1 MDLSQYAE
9 LFLAESREH
18 LSACN
23 QLLLDWERS
32 PANLAPVGGLFRAV
46 HTVKGMAATMGY
58 ARVTDL
64 AHRAENLLDLVRR
77 GGRPA
82 TDDLLQLL
90 FRARDALEHAVE
102 LSVAGREDEIDVA
115 EVVAD
120 LEGAAAHLGPHPLA
134 PSPRSGEGERGGEVP
149 PVAVGRLVQV
159 TLRAEAPLKGGRALL
174 VIKKA
179 QAVGPVQAVTP
190 PESAFEADEF
200 DGRFSFRIGGAAGV
214 AEIERAVRA
223 AGEVEHV
230 TVGGEER
237 RPASGAD
244 SLPSAPET
252 KSRHIR
258 VDLGR
263 LDGLMDLIGELVTV
277 RGRLNEL
284 AAYARDPAIDDV
296 AIQVSRLSR
305 ELQAEIIQ
313 ARMTP
318 VWQVFDRFPRLVRD
332 LARELGKQV
341 AFRVE
346 GKEIELDRAILDELG
361 DPLLHLLRNAVDHG
375 IEAPAER
382 RSRGKKPEGEI
393 VLAAVRERA
402 SVVISVSDDGRGIA
416 RAKILERA
424 KRDGVVDPHAEAL
437 SDDQLLRVL
446 ARPGFST
453 AESVTSVSGRGVG
466 IDVAMTR
473 IRALGG
479 SIDIRS
485 QEGKGTTFVLR
496 LPVTLAIVRALIAG
510 VGAERYALPL
520 TYVSETVELCVQA
533 TTTVE
538 RRAARVLREVASIGA
553 GHAATALSQLT
564 NRRIMISVPQIN
576 IARLEEVPDLLGNP
590 QDVVAAV
597 LMHML
602 GDLTGR
608 TLLLFPEAVGRRLC
622 DMLLRRPIGTTNV
635 FDALEQS
642 CLKEAGNILSG
653 AYMNALSDFMG
664 MLLLPSVPSLVV
676 DLSAAVLTTT
686 YLNFGH
692 ERDFVFCVETEFH
705 IDSAEGL
712 RGHFLLLPDLASLKA
727 IFDAIRLT

>member
-23 QLLLDWERS
+23 QLLLEWERAPAS
-32 PANLAPVGGLFRAV
+32 PAPVGGLFRAV

-58 ARVTDL
+58 ARVTDV
-64 AHRAENLLDLVRR
+64 AHRTENLLDLLRR
-77 GGRPA
+77 GSQPA
-82 TDDLLQLL
+82 TDELLQLL
-90 FRARDALEHAVE
+90 FRARDSLEQAVE
-102 LSVAGREDEIDVA
+102 LSVVGREDEIDVA
-115 EVVAD
+115 EILAD
-120 LEGAAAHLGPHPLA
+120 LDGAAAALTGAGGRPLEEPQPA
-134 PSPRSGEGERGGEVP
+134 PVVEAPA
-149 PVAVGRLVQV
+149 VAGRLVQV
-159 TLRAEAPLKGGRALL
+159 TLRSEAPLKGGRALL
-174 VIKKA
+174 AVKKA
-179 QAVGPVQAVTP
+179 QALGPVRTVTP
-190 PESAFEADEF
+190 SETAFESDDF
-200 DGRFSFRIGGAAGV
+200 DGRYSFRIETTAQAAD
-214 AEIERAVRA
+214 IEQAVRA
-223 AGEVEHV
+223 AGDVEHV

-237 RPASGAD
+237 RAAPAPGTPAA
-244 SLPSAPET
+244 APDP

-258 VDLGR
+258 VDLRR

-284 AAYARDPAIDDV
+284 AAQRRDPAVDDV
-296 AIQVSRLSR
+296 AIQVSRLST

-375 IEAPAER
+375 IESLADR
-382 RSRGKKPEGEI
+382 RRRGKKPEGEI
-393 VLAAVRERA
+393 VLSAIRERA

-424 KRDGVVDPHAEAL
+424 KKEGLVDAHAEAL

-520 TYVSETVELCVQA
+520 TYVSETVEFGVQA

-538 RRAARVLREVASIGA
+538 GREAIVLRDRVVPLV
-553 GHAATALSQLT
+553 HL
-564 NRRIMISVPQIN
+564 RR
-576 IARLEEVPDLLGNP
+576 LLGVKGDAP
-590 QDVVAAV
+590 SRCPIIVLEMGERRSGIVVDG
-597 LMHML
+597 ML
-602 GDLTGR
+602 GQQEIVVKG
-608 TLLLFPEAVGRRLC
+608 
-622 DMLLRRPIGTTNV
+622 
-635 FDALEQS
+635 FDAPQGTLPVF
-642 CLKEAGNILSG
+642 SG
-653 AYMNALSDFMG
+653 ATIMGDGIPALILDAG
-664 MLLLPSVPSLVV
+664 GLL
-676 DLSAAVLTTT
+676 
-686 YLNFGH
+686 
-692 ERDFVFCVETEFH
+692 
-705 IDSAEGL
+705 
-712 RGHFLLLPDLASLKA
+712 
-727 IFDAIRLT
+727 

>member
-23 QLLLDWERS
+23 QLLLEWEKS

-58 ARVTDL
+58 ARVTDI
-64 AHRAENLLDLVRR
+64 AHRAENLLDLLRR

-82 TDDLLQLL
+82 TDELLQLL
-90 FRARDALEHAVE
+90 FRARDALEQAVE
-102 LSVAGREDEIDVA
+102 LSVVGREDEIDVA

-120 LEGAAAHLGPHPLA
+120 LDGAAAQLGPHPLA
-134 PSPRSGEGERGGEVP
+134 PSPPSGEGERGGEVP
-149 PVAVGRLVQV
+149 PVAAGRLVQV

-179 QAVGPVQAVTP
+179 QAVGPVHAVTP

-214 AEIERAVRA
+214 AEIERVVRA

-237 RPASGAD
+237 RPAAGAGA
-244 SLPSAPET
+244 LPAAPET

-296 AIQVSRLSR
+296 AIQGTRLPR
-305 ELQAEIIQ
+305 ELQPEIIQ
-313 ARMTP
+313 PRMTP

-375 IEAPAER
+375 VESQAER
-382 RSRGKKPEGEI
+382 RRRGKKPEAEI

-402 SVVISVSDDGRGIA
+402 SVAISVSDDGRGID
-416 RAKILERA
+416 RKSILERA

-437 SDDQLLRVL
+437 TDDQLLRVL

-453 AESVTSVSGRGVG
+453 AEAVTSVSGRGVG
-466 IDVAMTR
+466 IDVAVTR

-479 SIDIRS
+479 SIEIRS
-485 QEGKGTTFVLR
+485 VEGKGTTFVMR

-520 TYVSETVELCVQA
+520 TYVSETVEFGVQA

-538 RRAARVLREVASIGA
+538 GREAIVLRDRVVPLV
-553 GHAATALSQLT
+553 HL
-564 NRRIMISVPQIN
+564 RR
-576 IARLEEVPDLLGNP
+576 LLGVSGDAP
-590 QDVVAAV
+590 TRSPIIVLEMGERRSGIVVDG
-597 LMHML
+597 ML
-602 GDLTGR
+602 GQQEIVVKG
-608 TLLLFPEAVGRRLC
+608 
-622 DMLLRRPIGTTNV
+622 
-635 FDALEQS
+635 FDAPQGTLPVF
-642 CLKEAGNILSG
+642 SG
-653 AYMNALSDFMG
+653 ATIMGDGVPALILDAG
-664 MLLLPSVPSLVV
+664 GLL
-676 DLSAAVLTTT
+676 
-686 YLNFGH
+686 
-692 ERDFVFCVETEFH
+692 
-705 IDSAEGL
+705 
-712 RGHFLLLPDLASLKA
+712 
-727 IFDAIRLT
+727 

>member
-23 QLLLDWERS
+23 QLLLEWERH
-32 PANLAPVGGLFRAV
+32 PAGLTPVSGLFRAV

-244 SLPSAPET
+244 SLPAAPET

-375 IEAPAER
+375 VESQAER
-382 RSRGKKPEGEI
+382 RRRGKKPEAEI

-402 SVVISVSDDGRGIA
+402 SVAISVSDDGRGID
-416 RAKILERA
+416 RKSILERA

-437 SDDQLLRVL
+437 TDDQLLRVL

-453 AESVTSVSGRGVG
+453 AEAVTSVSGRGVG
-466 IDVAMTR
+466 IDVAVTR

-479 SIDIRS
+479 SIEIRS
-485 QEGKGTTFVLR
+485 VEGKGTTFVMR

-520 TYVSETVELCVQA
+520 TYVSETVEFGVQA

-538 RRAARVLREVASIGA
+538 GREAIVLRDRVVPLV
-553 GHAATALSQLT
+553 HL
-564 NRRIMISVPQIN
+564 RR
-576 IARLEEVPDLLGNP
+576 LLGVSGDAP
-590 QDVVAAV
+590 TRCPIIVLEMGERRSGIVVDG
-597 LMHML
+597 ML
-602 GDLTGR
+602 GQQEIVVKG
-608 TLLLFPEAVGRRLC
+608 
-622 DMLLRRPIGTTNV
+622 
-635 FDALEQS
+635 FDAPQGTLPVF
-642 CLKEAGNILSG
+642 SG
-653 AYMNALSDFMG
+653 ATIMGDGVPALILDAG
-664 MLLLPSVPSLVV
+664 GLL
-676 DLSAAVLTTT
+676 
-686 YLNFGH
+686 
-692 ERDFVFCVETEFH
+692 
-705 IDSAEGL
+705 
-712 RGHFLLLPDLASLKA
+712 
-727 IFDAIRLT
+727 

>member
-23 QLLLDWERS
+23 QLLLEWERS

-58 ARVTDL
+58 ARVTDV
-64 AHRAENLLDLVRR
+64 AHRAENLLDLLRR

-82 TDDLLQLL
+82 TDELLQLL
-90 FRARDALEHAVE
+90 FRARDALEQAVE
-102 LSVAGREDEIDVA
+102 LSVVGREDEIDVA

-120 LEGAAAHLGPHPLA
+120 LDGAAAQLGPHPLA
-134 PSPRSGEGERGGEVP
+134 PSPPSGEGERGGEVP
-149 PVAVGRLVQV
+149 PVGAGRLVQV

-179 QAVGPVQAVTP
+179 QAIGPVHAVTP
-190 PESAFEADEF
+190 SESAFEADEF
-200 DGRFSFRIGGAAGV
+200 DGRFSFRIGGTAGT
-214 AEIERAVRA
+214 AEIERGVRA
-223 AGEVEHV
+223 AGDVEHV

-237 RPASGAD
+237 RPGTGAGAA
-244 SLPSAPET
+244 PSAAPET

-263 LDGLMDLIGELVTV
+263 LDRLMDLIGELVTV

-284 AAYARDPAIDDV
+284 AASARDPAIDDV

-305 ELQAEIIQ
+305 ELQDEIIQ

-375 IEAPAER
+375 IESPAER
-382 RSRGKKPEGEI
+382 RRRGKQPEGEI

-402 SVVISVSDDGRGIA
+402 SVAISVRDDGRGID
-416 RAKILERA
+416 RQKVLERA
-424 KRDGVVDPHAEAL
+424 RRDGVVDPHAEAL
-437 SDDQLLRVL
+437 TDDQLLRVL

-453 AESVTSVSGRGVG
+453 AEAVTSVSGRGVG
-466 IDVAMTR
+466 IDVAVTR
-473 IRALGG
+473 IRVLGG
-479 SIDIRS
+479 SIEIRS
-485 QEGKGTTFVLR
+485 VEGKGTTFVMR

-520 TYVSETVELCVQA
+520 TYVAETVEFGVQA
-533 TTTVE
+533 TTIVE
-538 RRAARVLREVASIGA
+538 GREAIVLRDRVVPLV
-553 GHAATALSQLT
+553 HL
-564 NRRIMISVPQIN
+564 RR
-576 IARLEEVPDLLGNP
+576 LLGVSGDAP
-590 QDVVAAV
+590 TRCPIIVLEMGERTSGVVV
-597 LMHML
+597 DGML
-602 GDLTGR
+602 GQQEIVVKG
-608 TLLLFPEAVGRRLC
+608 
-622 DMLLRRPIGTTNV
+622 
-635 FDALEQS
+635 FDAPQGTLPVF
-642 CLKEAGNILSG
+642 SG
-653 AYMNALSDFMG
+653 ATIMGDGVPALILDARG
-664 MLLLPSVPSLVV
+664 LL
-676 DLSAAVLTTT
+676 
-686 YLNFGH
+686 
-692 ERDFVFCVETEFH
+692 
-705 IDSAEGL
+705 
-712 RGHFLLLPDLASLKA
+712 
-727 IFDAIRLT
+727 

>member
-23 QLLLDWERS
+23 QLLLEWERAPAS
-32 PANLAPVGGLFRAV
+32 PAPVGGLFRAV

-58 ARVTDL
+58 ARVTDV
-64 AHRAENLLDLVRR
+64 AHRTENLLDLLRR
-77 GGRPA
+77 GSQPA
-82 TDDLLQLL
+82 TDELLQLL
-90 FRARDALEHAVE
+90 FRARDSLEQAVE
-102 LSVAGREDEIDVA
+102 LSVVGREDEIDVT
-115 EVVAD
+115 EILAD
-120 LEGAAAHLGPHPLA
+120 LDGAAATLTGAGGRPA
-134 PSPRSGEGERGGEVP
+134 PAGGGKGGEEP
-149 PVAVGRLVQV
+149 QPAPVVEAPAVAGRLVQV
-159 TLRAEAPLKGGRALL
+159 TLRSEAPLKGGRALL
-174 VIKKA
+174 ALKKA
-179 QAVGPVQAVTP
+179 QALGPVRNVTP
-190 PESAFEADEF
+190 SETAFESDDF
-200 DGRFSFRIGGAAGV
+200 DGRFSFRIETTAR
-214 AEIERAVRA
+214 AEDVERAVRG
-223 AGEVEHV
+223 AGDVEHV

-237 RPASGAD
+237 RAAPAGGAA
-244 SLPSAPET
+244 APAAPPGDA

-258 VDLGR
+258 VDLRR

-284 AAYARDPAIDDV
+284 AAQRRDPAVDDV
-296 AIQVSRLSR
+296 AIQVSRLST

-341 AFRVE
+341 TFRVE

-382 RSRGKKPEGEI
+382 RRQGKKPEGEI
-393 VLAAVRERA
+393 VVAAVRERA

-424 KRDGVVDPHAEAL
+424 KRDGIVDAHAETL

-520 TYVSETVELCVQA
+520 TYVSETVEFGVQA
-533 TTTVE
+533 TTIVEGREAIVLKDRVVPLVHLRRLLGVGGDAPSRCPIIVLEMGE
-538 RRAARVLREVASIGA
+538 RRSGI
-553 GHAATALSQLT
+553 
-564 NRRIMISVPQIN
+564 
-576 IARLEEVPDLLGNP
+576 
-590 QDVVAAV
+590 VVDG
-597 LMHML
+597 ML
-602 GDLTGR
+602 GQQ
-608 TLLLFPEAVGRRLC
+608 EIVVKA
-622 DMLLRRPIGTTNV
+622 
-635 FDALEQS
+635 FDAPEGTLPVF
-642 CLKEAGNILSG
+642 SG
-653 AYMNALSDFMG
+653 ATIMGDGFPALILDAG
-664 MLLLPSVPSLVV
+664 GLL
-676 DLSAAVLTTT
+676 
-686 YLNFGH
+686 
-692 ERDFVFCVETEFH
+692 
-705 IDSAEGL
+705 
-712 RGHFLLLPDLASLKA
+712 
-727 IFDAIRLT
+727 

>member
-9 LFLAESREH
+9 LFLAESRAH

-23 QLLLDWERS
+23 QLLLEWERS

-90 FRARDALEHAVE
+90 FRARDALEQAVE
-102 LSVAGREDEIDVA
+102 LSVVGREDEIDVA

-230 TVGGEER
+230 TVGGEELL
-237 RPASGAD
+237 PA
-244 SLPSAPET
+244 APET

-375 IEAPAER
+375 VESQAER
-382 RSRGKKPEGEI
+382 RRRGKKPEAEI

-402 SVVISVSDDGRGIA
+402 SVAISVSDDGRGID
-416 RAKILERA
+416 RKRILERA

-437 SDDQLLRVL
+437 TDDQLLRVL

-453 AESVTSVSGRGVG
+453 AEAVTSVSGRGVG
-466 IDVAMTR
+466 IDVAVTR

-479 SIDIRS
+479 SIEIRS
-485 QEGKGTTFVLR
+485 VEGKGTTFVMR

-520 TYVSETVELCVQA
+520 TYVAETVEFGVQA
-533 TTTVE
+533 TTIVE
-538 RRAARVLREVASIGA
+538 GREAIVLRDRVVPLV
-553 GHAATALSQLT
+553 HL
-564 NRRIMISVPQIN
+564 RR
-576 IARLEEVPDLLGNP
+576 LLGVSGDAP
-590 QDVVAAV
+590 TRCPIIVLEMGERTSGVVV
-597 LMHML
+597 DGML
-602 GDLTGR
+602 GQQEIVVKG
-608 TLLLFPEAVGRRLC
+608 
-622 DMLLRRPIGTTNV
+622 
-635 FDALEQS
+635 FDAPQGTLPVF
-642 CLKEAGNILSG
+642 SG
-653 AYMNALSDFMG
+653 ATIMGDGVPALILDAG
-664 MLLLPSVPSLVV
+664 GLL
-676 DLSAAVLTTT
+676 
-686 YLNFGH
+686 
-692 ERDFVFCVETEFH
+692 
-705 IDSAEGL
+705 
-712 RGHFLLLPDLASLKA
+712 
-727 IFDAIRLT
+727 